1 MNGDFSDWSEE
12 LRWLQWRYFPHEEL
26 PSSLMAPNLTVL
38 DLGNSDCLIRVWD
51 IKHLESEVESLYLI
65 AIGKWN
71 DFLEEM
77 IEMSTC

>member
-38 DLGNSDCLIRVWD
+38 DLGSSGCLLRVWD
-51 IKHLESEVESLYLI
+51 TKHFESKV
-65 AIGKWN
+65 K
-71 DFLEEM
+71 
-77 IEMSTC
+77 